1 MSNTYTGDS
10 NYINTGWKTVEIK
23 RYTDENNP
31 QGDSALAIRIKV
43 LTFPQTGVN
52 VFERAKEDPSGIFL
66 QDDFFFL
73 IFKIPHL
80 KQELFIR
87 GLKNSIEGRELAL
100 HTSNLSLIPSIPA
113 FEPTRGEYRAR
124 SNL

>member
-1 MSNTYTGDS
+1 M
-10 NYINTGWKTVEIK
+10 KT
-23 RYTDENNP
+23 NP
-31 QGDSALAIRIKV
+31 QGDSALAIRTEV

-66 QDDFFFL
+66 QDDFFSL

-87 GLKNSIEGRELAL
+87 GLKNSIEGKEFAL
-100 HTSNLSLIPSIPA
+100 HMSNLSLIPSILDGPLSPPGVST
-113 FEPTRGEYRAR
+113 EQGVTSECYWM
-124 SNL
+124 